1 MLIDQMRQS
10 YTLHGLSEQ
19 ELAPDPFQQFRKW
32 FEQANS
38 GDKPAWLEANAMTL
52 STADRQGFVTSRVVL
67 LKGIEQEAFLFF
79 TNYRSEKARQIAENP
94 QVALCFQ
101 WPHLQRQ
108 VRICG
113 TAAQTSREA
122 SVAYFCSRP
131 LGSRY
136 GAILSSQSEP
146 ISGREELERR
156 LRETEQKYAGQ
167 DNVPCP
173 EHWGGYAVT
182 PSSIEFWQ
190 GRENRLHD
198 RLVYRRRDGQWEIV
212 RLSP

>member
-19 ELAPDPFQQFRKW
+19 ELDPDPLVQFRIW
-32 FEQANS
+32 FEQANAD
-38 GDKPAWLEANAMTL
+38 GKPDWLETNAMTL

-67 LKGIEQEAFLFF
+67 LKGIEQESFLFF

-113 TAAQTSREA
+113 TAAPTSRA
-122 SVAYFCSRP
+122 TSVAYFCSRP

-146 ISGREELERR
+146 ISGREELEQR

-167 DNVPCP
+167 DDVPCP

-182 PSSIEFWQ
+182 PVSIEFWQ

-198 RLVYRRRDGQWEIV
+198 RLDYRRSEGQWEVV

>member
-1 MLIDQMRQS
+1 
-10 YTLHGLSEQ
+10 
-19 ELAPDPFQQFRKW
+19 
-32 FEQANS
+32 
-38 GDKPAWLEANAMTL
+38 MTL
-52 STADRQGFVTSRVVL
+52 STTDRQGFVTSRIVL
-67 LKGIEQEAFLFF
+67 LKGIERESFLFF

-113 TAAQTSREA
+113 TAAQTSRET
-122 SVAYFCSRP
+122 SVAYFRTRP
-131 LGSRY
+131 LGSRL

-146 ISGREELERR
+146 ISGRQELEER
-156 LRETEQKYAGQ
+156 LREAEQKYAGQ
-167 DNVPCP
+167 EDIPCP
-173 EHWGGYAVT
+173 ENWGGYAVT
-182 PSSIEFWQ
+182 PSRIEFWQ

-198 RLVYRRRDGQWEIV
+198 RLVYRRGAEQWEIV